1 MVIKSHPK
9 LGQQEAEIG
18 RVGGS
23 QEIPGD
29 DGGGGI

>member
-1 MVIKSHPK
+1 MVIKSPPK

-23 QEIPGD
+23 QEIPEED
-29 DGGGGI
+29 DGGGI